1 MVNLSRERHESLL
14 ESEMVH
20 FARAL
25 EPHPITLQEILAH
38 RNADVLRKFLLEELP
53 IRFARRVEL
62 IERQPAW
69 DRTPHL
75 RQVRKVYADGFQ
87 MLRMV
92 SQPEKDKFRRA
103 LQRITHRHDSV
114 LKHVVRGTRHMKRSF
129 GLSDDDANVFLN
141 EFLTQRIGT
150 DILTSQYL
158 ALTQPRG
165 ATSVIDPV
173 CEPFVLV
180 QEAAQDAVRLCRF
193 HYGHSSPVDVMD
205 IGQVHFPFIP
215 KYLKYIMLELIK
227 NSLRAVVEKH
237 GSEHCGEK
245 PIRVV
250 VTGDD
255 KSVVIRVSD
264 AGGGIPLGDMA
275 KVWSYVYTTAK
286 PPPEDE
292 RFFSLDF
299 VESDDDSVAPM
310 AGFGCGLPLSRTYA
324 TYVGGRLELSSM
336 PHHGCDAYLYLSR
349 LGDSPEWM
357 KPQMQAAPLPSR
369 GFLLH
374 RQ

>member
-1 MVNLSRERHESLL
+1 MFGVRSVLRHPCSVRPCPRRYAGEGQPQAMVNLSRERHESLL

-180 QEAAQDAVRLCRF
+180 QEALSCDTSWKCAAWFFIGGTIPHVLGAVMR
-193 HYGHSSPVDVMD
+193 PV
-205 IGQVHFPFIP
+205 
-215 KYLKYIMLELIK
+215 
-227 NSLRAVVEKH
+227 SL
-237 GSEHCGEK
+237 
-245 PIRVV
+245 P
-250 VTGDD
+250 
-255 KSVVIRVSD
+255 
-264 AGGGIPLGDMA
+264 
-275 KVWSYVYTTAK
+275 
-286 PPPEDE
+286 
-292 RFFSLDF
+292 
-299 VESDDDSVAPM
+299 
-310 AGFGCGLPLSRTYA
+310 
-324 TYVGGRLELSSM
+324 
-336 PHHGCDAYLYLSR
+336 
-349 LGDSPEWM
+349 
-357 KPQMQAAPLPSR
+357 
-369 GFLLH
+369 
-374 RQ
+374 